1 MGFPWEMMMSY
12 ALLKLIHVSAVLLSY
27 LLFLTRGIWMMRAS
41 AQLQQR
47 WVKIMPHVIDTV
59 LLASAI
65 MLAVLIQQNPLTD
78 AWLTAKV
85 VGLLVY
91 IGCGMVALRFG
102 KTRTVKVGSWIMAQI
117 VFFYIVLVALT
128 KNPAILL

>member
-1 MGFPWEMMMSY
+1 MSY
-12 ALLKLIHVSAVLLSY
+12 TVLKFIHVSSVIFSY
-27 LLFLTRGIWMMRAS
+27 LLFLTRGIWMIHSS

-59 LLASAI
+59 LLTSAI
-65 MLAVLIQQNPLTD
+65 TLAVLIQQYPLAD

-85 VGLLVY
+85 AGLLLY
-91 IGCGMVALRFG
+91 IGLGITAFRFG
-102 KTRTVKVGSWIMAQI
+102 KTYPIKVGAWIMAQI

-128 KNPAILL
+128 KNPTIFL